1 MKTKTARLGVLAMVT
16 LVALAAAAISLAQ
29 SPAQSPGSASKPSL
43 NQTEYYNRLRSGTLA
58 SNLSD
63 AETGALINI
72 SLKTNAAVQLWARMH
87 FSLDEGARAANVA
100 QMLGVLA
107 SLREGRTNDAI
118 RKLEF
123 MLDSDLYTLHTD
135 LTLGESEPVL
145 KLEPRA
151 RDLDVLREAREYRLK
166 YGHKSKDTNLEA
178 GVQRAFSLLEKK

>member
-1 MKTKTARLGVLAMVT
+1 MKNKFIASSILVT

-29 SPAQSPGSASKPSL
+29 SASQSPGGASNRSL

-63 AETGALINI
+63 AETGALINT

-87 FSLDEGARAANVA
+87 FSLDEGARAADVA

-118 RKLEF
+118 RRLEF
-123 MLDSDLYTLHTD
+123 MLESDLCRLHTD
-135 LTLGESEPVL
+135 LTMDQSEL

-151 RDLDVLREAREYRLK
+151 RDLRVLREAREYRLK
-166 YGHKSKDTNLEA
+166 YAHKSEDTNTEA